1 MGSGLTVD
9 ETTLVYDSITV
20 QLQNEEGPLFDMIL
34 LCGERFIETNFED
47 SQATGRIARALD
59 ILLGNFT
66 KTIEAKDGTRPSA
79 AALEAAPYAPAVF
92 RARVIKEFGND
103 IIFKSLKSTLK
114 DKAKAVWLKAFTYNH
129 TQLAQHCATAKNN
142 GMGGARYAP
151 LQDTPLV
158 KEVYCDHHKALAEEA
173 KRAN

>member
-1 MGSGLTVD
+1 MHPHCTI
-9 ETTLVYDSITV
+9 VYNSITV

-66 KTIEAKDGTRPSA
+66 KTIKAKDGTRPSA

-92 RARVIKEFGND
+92 RARVIQAFGND

-129 TQLAQHCATAKNN
+129 TQLIQHCETAKKQRH
-142 GMGGARYAP
+142 GRSSICPTSRLPASKGSILRP
-151 LQDTPLV
+151 PQSP
-158 KEVYCDHHKALAEEA
+158 
-173 KRAN
+173 R